1 VTGALSPGLPVALVA
16 TLSVLALTVAAAPTT
31 AVRTKRLR
39 LTAIAIVS
47 ALALATT
54 VWQAWA
60 AGEQIA
66 RFKRDDRSKE
76 LASQVKTLEA
86 QVAKLKEGARARS
99 LGADTA
105 GKLADYLRP
114 FGSRKVVVSCA
125 PNDI

>member
-1 VTGALSPGLPVALVA
+1 MTGALLPGLPVVLVVA
-16 TLSVLALTVAAAPTT
+16 LSVLALTAAVAPTT
-31 AVRTKRLR
+31 AVRTKRLWM
-39 LTAIAIVS
+39 TAIAIVG

-76 LASQVKTLEA
+76 RASQVKTLEA
-86 QVAKLKEGARARS
+86 QVEKLKEGVRARS
-99 LGADTA
+99 LGAETA

-114 FGSRKVVVSCA
+114 FGSRKVVVS
-125 PNDI
+125 